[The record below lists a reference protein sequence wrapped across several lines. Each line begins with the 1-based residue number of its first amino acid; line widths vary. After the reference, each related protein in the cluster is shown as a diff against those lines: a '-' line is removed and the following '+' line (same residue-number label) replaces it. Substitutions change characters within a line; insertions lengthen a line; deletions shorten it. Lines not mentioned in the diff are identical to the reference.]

1 MLKLTPIKTTDSV
14 YPFVEQ
20 LLHDSFPL
28 AERREDEAQRDN
40 TDHHP
45 CFTCYFISDEERPVG
60 LITAW
65 NLGGFYYLEH
75 LATTPVVRNRGYG
88 QQIIQQIK
96 DLLSGLIILEVEHPE
111 DEMSRRR
118 IGFYQRC
125 GFQLCEKEY
134 IQPPYR
140 EGGEEVP
147 LYLMYSG
154 ADSIDDA
161 FDTIRQR
168 IYKEVY
174 EYEG

>member
-14 YPFVEQ
+14 YSFVEQ

-28 AERREDEAQRDN
+28 AERRDDEAQRDN
-40 TDHHP
+40 TDHNP
-45 CFTCYFISDEERPVG
+45 RFTCYFISDDELPVG

-65 NLGGFYYLEH
+65 NLDGFYYLEH
-75 LATTPVVRNRGYG
+75 LATTPLIRNRGYG
-88 QQIIQQIK
+88 KQIIQQIK
-96 DLLSGLIILEVEHPE
+96 DLLPGVIVLEVEHPE
-111 DEMSRRR
+111 DEMSCRR

-147 LYLMYSG
+147 LFLMYSG
-154 ADSIDDA
+154 TDSIDDA

-174 EYEG
+174 GV

>member
-1 MLKLTPIKTTDSV
+1 MLKLTPIKTTNSV
-14 YPFVEQ
+14 YSFVEQ

-28 AERREDEAQRDN
+28 AERRDDEAQRDN
-40 TDHHP
+40 TDHNP
-45 CFTCYFISDEERPVG
+45 RFTCYFISDDELPVG

-65 NLGGFYYLEH
+65 NLDGFYYLEH
-75 LATTPVVRNRGYG
+75 LATTPLIRNRGYG
-88 QQIIQQIK
+88 KQIIQQIK
-96 DLLSGLIILEVEHPE
+96 DLLPGVIVLEVEHPE

-147 LYLMYSG
+147 LFLMYSG
-154 ADSIDDA
+154 TDSIDDA

-174 EYEG
+174 GV

>member
-28 AERREDEAQRDN
+28 AERRDDEAQRDN
-40 TDHHP
+40 TDHNP
-45 CFTCYFISDEERPVG
+45 RFTCYFISDDELPVG

-65 NLGGFYYLEH
+65 NLDGFYYLEH
-75 LATTPVVRNRGYG
+75 LATTPLIRNRGYG
-88 QQIIQQIK
+88 KQIIQQIK
-96 DLLSGLIILEVEHPE
+96 DLLPGVIVLEVEHPE

-147 LYLMYSG
+147 FFLMYSG
-154 ADSIDDA
+154 TDSIDDA
-161 FDTIRQR
+161 FDTICQR

-174 EYEG
+174 GV

>member
-14 YPFVEQ
+14 YSFVEQ

-28 AERREDEAQRDN
+28 AERRDDEAQRDN
-40 TDHHP
+40 TDHNP
-45 CFTCYFISDEERPVG
+45 RFTCYFISDDELPVG

-65 NLGGFYYLEH
+65 NLDGFYYLEH
-75 LATTPVVRNRGYG
+75 LATTPLIRNRGYG
-88 QQIIQQIK
+88 KLIIQQIK
-96 DLLSGLIILEVEHPE
+96 DLLPGVIVLEVEHPE

-147 LYLMYSG
+147 LFLMYSG
-154 ADSIDDA
+154 TDSIDDA

-174 EYEG
+174 GV

>member
-14 YPFVEQ
+14 YSFVEQ

-28 AERREDEAQRDN
+28 VERRDDEAQRDN
-40 TDHHP
+40 TDHNP
-45 CFTCYFISDEERPVG
+45 RFTCYFISDDELPVG

-65 NLGGFYYLEH
+65 NLDGFYYLEH
-75 LATTPVVRNRGYG
+75 LATTPLIRNRGYG
-88 QQIIQQIK
+88 KQIIQQIK
-96 DLLSGLIILEVEHPE
+96 DLLPGVIVLEVEHPE

-125 GFQLCEKEY
+125 GFQLCEEEY

-147 LYLMYSG
+147 LFLMYSG
-154 ADSIDDA
+154 TDSIDDA

-174 EYEG
+174 GV

>member
-20 LLHDSFPL
+20 LLQDSFPL
-28 AERREDEAQRDN
+28 AERRDDEAQRDN
-40 TDHHP
+40 TDHNP
-45 CFTCYFISDEERPVG
+45 RFTCYFISDDELPVG

-65 NLGGFYYLEH
+65 NLDGFYYLEH
-75 LATTPVVRNRGYG
+75 LATTPLIRNRGYG
-88 QQIIQQIK
+88 KQIIQQIK
-96 DLLSGLIILEVEHPE
+96 DLLPGVIVLEVEHPE

-147 LYLMYSG
+147 LFLMYSG
-154 ADSIDDA
+154 TDSIDDA

-174 EYEG
+174 GV

>member
-14 YPFVEQ
+14 YSFVEQ

-28 AERREDEAQRDN
+28 AERRDDEAQRDN
-40 TDHHP
+40 TDHNP
-45 CFTCYFISDEERPVG
+45 RFTCYFISDDEVPVG

-65 NLGGFYYLEH
+65 NLDGFYYLEH
-75 LATTPVVRNRGYG
+75 LATTPLIRNRGYG
-88 QQIIQQIK
+88 KQIIQQIK
-96 DLLSGLIILEVEHPE
+96 DLLPGVIVLEVEHPE

-147 LYLMYSG
+147 LFLMYSG
-154 ADSIDDA
+154 TDSIDDA

-174 EYEG
+174 GV

>member
-14 YPFVEQ
+14 YSFVEQ

-28 AERREDEAQRDN
+28 AERRDDEAQRDN
-40 TDHHP
+40 TDHNP
-45 CFTCYFISDEERPVG
+45 RFTCYFISDDELPVG

-65 NLGGFYYLEH
+65 NLDGFYYLEH
-75 LATTPVVRNRGYG
+75 LATTPLIRNRGYG
-88 QQIIQQIK
+88 KQIIQQIK
-96 DLLSGLIILEVEHPE
+96 DLLPGVIVLEVEHPE

-147 LYLMYSG
+147 LFLMYSG
-154 ADSIDDA
+154 TDSIDDA
-161 FDTIRQR
+161 FDTICQR

-174 EYEG
+174 GV

>member
-1 MLKLTPIKTTDSV
+1 MLKLTPIKTTDPV

-28 AERREDEAQRDN
+28 AERRDDKAQRDN
-40 TDHHP
+40 TDHNP
-45 CFTCYFISDEERPVG
+45 RFTCYFISDDELPVG

-65 NLGGFYYLEH
+65 DLDGFYYLEH
-75 LATTPVVRNRGYG
+75 LATTPLIRNRGYG
-88 QQIIQQIK
+88 KQIIQQIK
-96 DLLSGLIILEVEHPE
+96 DLLPGVIILEVEHPE

-147 LYLMYSG
+147 LFLMYSG
-154 ADSIDDA
+154 TDSIDDA

-174 EYEG
+174 GV

>member
-14 YPFVEQ
+14 YSFVEQ

-28 AERREDEAQRDN
+28 AERRDDEAQRDN
-40 TDHHP
+40 TDHNP
-45 CFTCYFISDEERPVG
+45 RFTCYFISDDELPVG

-65 NLGGFYYLEH
+65 NLDGFYYLEH
-75 LATTPVVRNRGYG
+75 LATTPLIRNRGYG
-88 QQIIQQIK
+88 KQIIQQIK
-96 DLLSGLIILEVEHPE
+96 DLLPGVIVLEVEHPE

-147 LYLMYSG
+147 LFLMYSG
-154 ADSIDDA
+154 TDSIDDA

-174 EYEG
+174 GV

>member
-14 YPFVEQ
+14 YSFVEQ

-28 AERREDEAQRDN
+28 AERRDDEAQRDN
-40 TDHHP
+40 TDHNP
-45 CFTCYFISDEERPVG
+45 RFTCYFISDDELPVG

-65 NLGGFYYLEH
+65 NLDGFYYLEH
-75 LATTPVVRNRGYG
+75 LATTPLIRNRGYG
-88 QQIIQQIK
+88 KQIIQQIK
-96 DLLSGLIILEVEHPE
+96 DLLPGVIVLEVEHPE

-147 LYLMYSG
+147 LFLMYSG
-154 ADSIDDA
+154 TDSIDDA
-161 FDTIRQR
+161 FDAIRQR

-174 EYEG
+174 GV

>member
-14 YPFVEQ
+14 YSFVEQ

-28 AERREDEAQRDN
+28 VERRDDEAQRDN
-40 TDHHP
+40 TDHNP
-45 CFTCYFISDEERPVG
+45 RFTCYFISDDELPVG

-65 NLGGFYYLEH
+65 NLDGFYYLEH
-75 LATTPVVRNRGYG
+75 LATTPLIRNRGYG
-88 QQIIQQIK
+88 KQIIQQIK
-96 DLLSGLIILEVEHPE
+96 DLLPGVIVLEVEHPE

-147 LYLMYSG
+147 LFLMYSG
-154 ADSIDDA
+154 TDSIDDA

-174 EYEG
+174 GV

>member
-14 YPFVEQ
+14 FSFVEQ

-28 AERREDEAQRDN
+28 AERRDDEAQRDN
-40 TDHHP
+40 TDHNP
-45 CFTCYFISDEERPVG
+45 RFTCYFISDDELPVG

-65 NLGGFYYLEH
+65 NLDGFYYLEH
-75 LATTPVVRNRGYG
+75 LATTPLIRNRGYG
-88 QQIIQQIK
+88 KQIIQQIK
-96 DLLSGLIILEVEHPE
+96 DLLPGVIVLEVEHPE

-147 LYLMYSG
+147 LFLMYSG
-154 ADSIDDA
+154 TDSIDDA

-174 EYEG
+174 GV

>member
-14 YPFVEQ
+14 YSFVEQ

-28 AERREDEAQRDN
+28 AERRDDEAQRDN
-40 TDHHP
+40 TDHNP
-45 CFTCYFISDEERPVG
+45 RFTCYFISDDELPVG

-65 NLGGFYYLEH
+65 NLDGFYYLEH
-75 LATTPVVRNRGYG
+75 LATTPLIRNRGYG
-88 QQIIQQIK
+88 KQIIQQIK
-96 DLLSGLIILEVEHPE
+96 DLLPGVIVLEVEHPE

-140 EGGEEVP
+140 EGEEVP
-147 LYLMYSG
+147 LFLMYSG
-154 ADSIDDA
+154 TDSIDDA

-174 EYEG
+174 GV

>member
-28 AERREDEAQRDN
+28 AERRDDEAQRDN
-40 TDHHP
+40 TDHNP
-45 CFTCYFISDEERPVG
+45 RFTCYFISDDELPVG

-65 NLGGFYYLEH
+65 NLDGFYYLEH
-75 LATTPVVRNRGYG
+75 LATTPLIRNRGYG
-88 QQIIQQIK
+88 KQIIQQIK
-96 DLLSGLIILEVEHPE
+96 DLLPGVIVLEVEHPE

-125 GFQLCEKEY
+125 GFQFCEKEY

-147 LYLMYSG
+147 LFLMYSG
-154 ADSIDDA
+154 TDSIDDA

-174 EYEG
+174 GV

>member
-1 MLKLTPIKTTDSV
+1 M
-14 YPFVEQ
+14 
-20 LLHDSFPL
+20 
-28 AERREDEAQRDN
+28 
-40 TDHHP
+40 
-45 CFTCYFISDEERPVG
+45 G

-65 NLGGFYYLEH
+65 NLDGFYYLEH
-75 LATTPVVRNRGYG
+75 LATTPLIRNRGYG
-88 QQIIQQIK
+88 KQIIQQIK
-96 DLLSGLIILEVEHPE
+96 DLLPGVIVLEVEHPE

-147 LYLMYSG
+147 LFLMYSG
-154 ADSIDDA
+154 TDSIDDA

-174 EYEG
+174 GV

>member
-28 AERREDEAQRDN
+28 AERRDDEAQRDN
-40 TDHHP
+40 TDHNP
-45 CFTCYFISDEERPVG
+45 RFTCYFISDDELPVG

-65 NLGGFYYLEH
+65 NLDGFYYLEH
-75 LATTPVVRNRGYG
+75 LATTPLIRNRGYG
-88 QQIIQQIK
+88 KQIIQQIK
-96 DLLSGLIILEVEHPE
+96 DLLPGVIVLEVEHPE

-147 LYLMYSG
+147 LFLMYSG
-154 ADSIDDA
+154 TDSIDDA

-174 EYEG
+174 GV